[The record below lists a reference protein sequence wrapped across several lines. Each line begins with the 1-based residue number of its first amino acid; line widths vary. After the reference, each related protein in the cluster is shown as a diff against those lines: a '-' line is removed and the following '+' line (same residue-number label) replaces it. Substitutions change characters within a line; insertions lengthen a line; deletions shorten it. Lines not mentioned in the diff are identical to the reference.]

1 MAPVSEDAVHSPS
14 ASASAAAAAA
24 MPERDLPKFPMAH
37 AQAAKWLRPGEV
49 SRPLPAAGREA
60 GEGLGLPLGRWSI
73 HGAKRSMLVDSDW
86 WLSGLC

>member
-1 MAPVSEDAVHSPS
+1 MAPVSDDAVHSPS

-37 AQAAKWLRPGEV
+37 AQAAKWLRPGCGQ
-49 SRPLPAAGREA
+49 R
-60 GEGLGLPLGRWSI
+60 SI